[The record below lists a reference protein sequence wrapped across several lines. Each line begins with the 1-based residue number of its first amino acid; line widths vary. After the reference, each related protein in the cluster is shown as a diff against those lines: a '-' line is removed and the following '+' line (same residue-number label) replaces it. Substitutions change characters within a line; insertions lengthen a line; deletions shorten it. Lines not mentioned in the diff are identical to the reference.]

1 MQRKSVREALHFS
14 SIVMDDA
21 GVDVFG
27 WGQVNVE
34 GWL

>member
-14 SIVMDDA
+14 SSVMDE

-27 WGQVNVE
+27 WVQVNVE